1 MTTSAS
7 EIDALKQT
15 IADFEKDRKDLKSQ
29 RDIATK
35 AKQTLIDKRI
45 IALDN
50 QTTAARN
57 TLNLLLAAQQ
67 QGKFPLSFSFLF
79 FSSIIFFYQSH
90 KLIMTYR
97 FGSASVTVGKG
108 FEIDCNVSFIV
119 PNNNIISS
127 PRQVNCQLIYPLSIS
142 CLITIC
148 FFL

>member
-50 QTTAARN
+50 KITSKQN
-57 TLNLLLAAQQ
+57 TLNLLLEQK
-67 QGKFPLSFSFLF
+67 QGKFPLSFSFV
-79 FSSIIFFYQSH
+79 SSIIFFY
-90 KLIMTYR
+90 
-97 FGSASVTVGKG
+97 
-108 FEIDCNVSFIV
+108 
-119 PNNNIISS
+119 
-127 PRQVNCQLIYPLSIS
+127 
-142 CLITIC
+142 
-148 FFL
+148 